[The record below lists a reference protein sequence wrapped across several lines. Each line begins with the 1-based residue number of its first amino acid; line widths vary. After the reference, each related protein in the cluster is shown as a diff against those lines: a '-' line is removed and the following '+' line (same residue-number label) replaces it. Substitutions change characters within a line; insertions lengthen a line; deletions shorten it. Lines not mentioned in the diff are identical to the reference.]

1 MLPRFASSLATDAQA
16 EKAEARCVEEL
27 QRQLDGAQPHLLLFF
42 VTHHYGQALEGLSGR
57 LREALDPGL
66 VVGCT
71 GTSVVGGDQ
80 EVERQ
85 PGLALW
91 AAHLPGTSVKAQQI
105 SAQRDVQGGFT
116 FGPRLPVDDL
126 TRASVVLLA
135 DPFSFPVQAYLP
147 RLAEEHPGVPVV
159 GGQASGGQGPRQ
171 NLLWLDDAILDRGAV
186 ALVLEGDVEMCT
198 AVSQGCRPVGEPLVI
213 TASRGPLIHKLRG
226 RPAARVFFEIR
237 DALSP
242 ADRQLFNNGAHI
254 GLALDASKTN
264 FDPEDFLV
272 RNVMGLHPQE
282 GAVAVGDDDL
292 RVGQTVQFMVRD
304 GDSATDE
311 LQRILSTRAEQWS
324 PREPGE
330 AGTLLFTCGGRG
342 RHLFG
347 VDHHDAHAIQKHL
360 GPQMPLAGFF
370 ANGEIGPVGKRSF
383 LHGFTASIA
392 LLRRRLA

>member
-1 MLPRFASSLATDAQA
+1 MPLRFASSLSTDAQA
-16 EKAEARCVEEL
+16 EKAERRCVEEVL
-27 QRQLDGAQPHLLLFF
+27 RQLDGEHPHLLLFF
-42 VTHHYGQALEGLSGR
+42 VTHHHGPALEGLGGR
-57 LREALDPGL
+57 LREALGAGL

-71 GTSVVGGDQ
+71 GASVVGDDR
-80 EVERQ
+80 EVEHS
-85 PGLALW
+85 PALALW
-91 AAHLPGTSVKAQQI
+91 AAHLPGTSVQALHV
-105 SAQRDVQGGFT
+105 SAEHDVEGGFT
-116 FGPRLPVDDL
+116 FGPELPVGDPE
-126 TRASVVLLA
+126 RASIVLLA
-135 DPFSFPVQAYLP
+135 DPFSFPVQSYLP
-147 RLAEEHPGVPVV
+147 WLAEEYPGVPVV

-186 ALVLEGDVEMCT
+186 ALVIEGDVEMCT

-226 RPAARVFFEIR
+226 RPAARVLFEIR
-237 DALSP
+237 DALP
-242 ADRQLFNNGAHI
+242 PGERALFNSGAHI
-254 GLALDASKTN
+254 GLALDASKSS
-264 FDPEDFLV
+264 FEPEDFLV

-282 GAVAVGDDDL
+282 DAVAVGDDAL

-304 GDSATDE
+304 KHSASDE
-311 LQRILSTRAEQWS
+311 LQRILAAHSEEWS

-342 RHLFG
+342 SHLFG
-347 VDHHDAHAIQKHL
+347 AKHHDAHAIQEHL

-392 LLRRRLA
+392 LLRRRRE

>member
-16 EKAEARCVEEL
+16 DKAERHCVEEV
-27 QRQLDGAQPHLLLFF
+27 QRQLDGEHPHLLLFF
-42 VTHHYGQALEGLSGR
+42 VTHHHGRALEGLSGR
-57 LREALDPGL
+57 LREALGADL

-71 GTSVVGGDQ
+71 GTSVVGGDR

-85 PGLALW
+85 PALALW

-105 SAQRDVQGGFT
+105 SVERDVHGGFT
-116 FGPRLPVDDL
+116 FGPRLPVGDPAR
-126 TRASVVLLA
+126 TSMVLLA

-159 GGQASGGQGPRQ
+159 GGLASGGQGPRQ
-171 NLLWLDDAILDRGAV
+171 NFLWLDDSFLDRGAV
-186 ALVLEGDVEMCT
+186 AIVLEGDVEMRT
-198 AVSQGCRPVGEPLVI
+198 LVSQGCRPVGEPLVI
-213 TASRGPLIHKLRG
+213 TACRGPLIHKLRG

-237 DALSP
+237 DSLP
-242 ADRQLFNNGAHI
+242 PGDLQLFNNGAHI
-254 GLALDASKTN
+254 GLALDASKSN
-264 FDPEDFLV
+264 FGPEDFLV

-292 RVGQTVQFMVRD
+292 RAGQTVQFMVRD
-304 GDSATDE
+304 RDSAADE
-311 LQRILSTRAEQWS
+311 LQRILSAHAEAWS

-330 AGTLLFTCGGRG
+330 AGALLFTCGGRG
-342 RHLFG
+342 RRLFG
-347 VDHHDAHAIQKHL
+347 ADHHDAHAIQEHL

-392 LLRRRLA
+392 LLRHRLE